1 VVPTAESL
9 PLLSPL
15 PVQFFARDALVV
27 ARALVGAFVV
37 RGEQVARI
45 VETEAY
51 RGPTDAACHARVGLT
66 KRTRTLLG
74 DAGHAYVYLV
84 YGMHECFNVVCGGGH
99 AVLVRAGEIV
109 RGGPARASGP
119 GLFARAMGITR
130 ADDGADLTERGRGAL
145 FVAARASRPRVGV
158 SARVGVAYAGEIA
171 EAPWRFFDAES
182 THVSRPG
189 ARAIGLGVAA
199 SSRAPTATPTRR
211 SAPSRSRRRT

>member
-1 VVPTAESL
+1 VVDGVSLL
-9 PLLSPL
+9 PLPRE
-15 PVQFFARDALVV
+15 FFARDALVV

-37 RGEQVARI
+37 HRVGTERERVARI

-109 RGGPARASGP
+109 HGDAARAAGP

-130 ADDGADLTERGRGAL
+130 AHDGADLTAEPL
-145 FVAARASRPRVGV
+145 FVAARVARPKLGV

-171 EAPWRFFDAES
+171 EAPWRFFDAAS
-182 THVSRPG
+182 AHVSRPG
-189 ARAIGLGVAA
+189 ARQIGLGA
-199 SSRAPTATPTRR
+199 TAQPTRR
-211 SAPSRSRRRT
+211 TAPSRPSRPRT